1 MNNKII
7 CLVCLIFVFL
17 LMCGCSTTITEGE
30 VYAKE
35 YREAFT
41 TVNCYP
47 VVISNGKT
55 TTTMIIP
62 YTVYYP
68 ERWVI
73 FIKSFE
79 DGEWLTDDY
88 FVSENIYNSINVG
101 DIFVY
106 DGSRGDL
113 KDEPYTKEKAETSSD
128 ETTQNCPIN

>member
-17 LMCGCSTTITEGE
+17 LLCGCSPTITEGE

-79 DGEWLTDDY
+79 DGEWLTEDY
-88 FVSENIYNSINVG
+88 FVSESIYNSVNIG

-106 DGSRGDL
+106 DKSRGDL
-113 KDEPYTKEKAETSSD
+113 KDEPYTKEKAETSSE

>member
-7 CLVCLIFVFL
+7 CLACLTFVFL
-17 LMCGCSTTITEGE
+17 LICGCSPIITEGE

-79 DGEWLTDDY
+79 DGEWLTEDY
-88 FVSENIYNSINVG
+88 FVSESIYNSINVG

-106 DGSRGDL
+106 DESRGDL
-113 KDEPYTKEKAETSSD
+113 KDEPYTKEKAETTA
-128 ETTQNCPIN
+128 EKTNQNCPNN

>member
-7 CLVCLIFVFL
+7 CLVCLTFIFL
-17 LMCGCSTTITEGE
+17 LVCGCSPTITEGE

-35 YREAFT
+35 YRKAFT
-41 TVNCYP
+41 TVNYYP

-79 DGEWLTDDY
+79 DGEWLTEDY
-88 FVSENIYNSINVG
+88 FVSESIYNSVNIG

-106 DGSRGDL
+106 DKSRGDL
-113 KDEPYTKEKAETSSD
+113 KDEPYTKEKAETSYE